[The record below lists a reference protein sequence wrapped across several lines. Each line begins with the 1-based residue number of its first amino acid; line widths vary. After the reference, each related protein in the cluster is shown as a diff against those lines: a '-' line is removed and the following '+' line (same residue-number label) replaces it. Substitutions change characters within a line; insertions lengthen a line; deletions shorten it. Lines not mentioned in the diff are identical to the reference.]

1 MRRLLCLLLCLL
13 ILLVWPGVAS
23 AADFKINISISRQDD
38 GTTCGELLVN
48 DRVVWR
54 IAVLADGAK
63 PATSG
68 GASATTWIAP
78 DIVNGMFV
86 IKISSE

>member
-13 ILLVWPGVAS
+13 MLLVWPGVAS
-23 AADFKINISISRQDD
+23 AADFKINIGISRQDD
-38 GTTCGELLVN
+38 GTTCGELFVN

-63 PATSG
+63 PVTR
-68 GASATTWIAP
+68 GAAGLLPGLRPIL
-78 DIVNGMFV
+78 
-86 IKISSE
+86 